1 MAQAQ
6 EVLKTLLSGKAY
18 DLDQSPAPIE
28 RGDKEIDRSI
38 LPYISDPLAWKNYE
52 NRMLYDA
59 EVELRKFIVQQREIP
74 KWRNTVAPR
83 RYTFKMLFEILFHR
97 EFDPHTDMKSNYM
110 LKKLFAYYST
120 KITNS
125 YTDSNCGV
133 GEKGYHKSLKGYHL
147 SSKDPTEKRPYS
159 LRLRIEWLA
168 ERGKVPSAANMKLCK
183 DNLEPGHARSKKTEE
198 NIERRRKA
206 ARERYRIYQQNRKR
220 AIEEENDKRQASGA
234 DA

>member
-6 EVLKTLLSGKAY
+6 EVLAALLSGKPY

-28 RGDKEIDRSI
+28 RGDKDIDRTI

-52 NRMLYDA
+52 NRQLYDA
-59 EVELRKFIVQQREIP
+59 EIELRKFIIQQREIP

-97 EFDPHTDMKSNYM
+97 EYDQHTDMKSMYM

-125 YTDSNCGV
+125 FTDGNLKNGQ
-133 GEKGYHKSLKGYHL
+133 KGYHKNTKAYHL
-147 SSKDPTEKRPYS
+147 SAKDPTDKRPYS

-168 ERGKVPSAANMKLCK
+168 ERGQVPTAANMKLCK
-183 DNLEPGHARSKKTEE
+183 DDLEPGHARSKKTEE

-206 ARERYRIYQQNRKR
+206 ARERYRVYQQDRKR
-220 AIEEENDKRQASGA
+220 ALEEKDDERSSSGA
-234 DA
+234 DS

>member
-1 MAQAQ
+1 MVQTQ
-6 EVLKTLLSGKAY
+6 KILEDLLSGKPY

-28 RGDKEIDRSI
+28 KGDKEIDRTI

-59 EVELRKFIVQQREIP
+59 EIELRKFIIQQREIP

-97 EFDPHTDMKSNYM
+97 EYDPHTDMKSSYM

-120 KITNS
+120 KITKS
-125 YTDSNCGV
+125 FTDGNLTNGQ
-133 GEKGYHKSLKGYHL
+133 KGYHKSTRGYHL
-147 SSKDPTEKRPYS
+147 SAKDPTDKRPYS

-168 ERGKVPSAANMKLCK
+168 ERGQVPTAANMKLCK

-220 AIEEENDKRQASGA
+220 ALEEENNERSSSGT
-234 DA
+234 DS